1 MKIGCSRMLLI
12 IFSSNKLISIL
23 TLLLMNR
30 KNKIFLMNN
39 QLNFNSN
46 IQKNTFKISNLIN
59 FILNNYSLIYNLNNF
74 NKIFRII
81 YLKIKINKIWKK
93 ICKFKNKKIIKKKIL
108 ILMKLIMIMKNWMA
122 SSILKYL
129 EFC

>member
-108 ILMKLIMIMKNWMA
+108 ILMKLIMIMKN
-122 SSILKYL
+122 
-129 EFC
+129 